1 MPKNEVISLEDMHI
15 HRRRIVELC
24 EERGVFKSSICEAMG
39 VAKNYFSDKKQTK
52 SSIPDWRLEIAA
64 EKLNTTVEYLKGETD
79 DAGQKN
85 IPPSEENGMLA
96 MFQEKFKQL
105 SPENQVLG
113 MAYIL
118 KLKESQDKQTD

>member
-1 MPKNEVISLEDMHI
+1 MDTITRIRELAKSEDI
-15 HRRRIVELC
+15 TLNSICRKI
-24 EERGVFKSSICEAMG
+24 GKSSS
-39 VAKNYFSDKKQTK
+39 YFADKARTGSEIPSDV
-52 SSIPDWRLEIAA
+52 LALIA
-64 EKLNTTVEYLKGETD
+64 ERLNTTVEYLKGETD

-96 MFQEKFKQL
+96 MFQEKFKLL

>member
-1 MPKNEVISLEDMHI
+1 MDIIAKIRDLAKESDISL
-15 HRRRIVELC
+15 
-24 EERGVFKSSICEAMG
+24 SSICRKIG
-39 VAKNYFSDKKQTK
+39 KSTSYFIDKEK
-52 SSIPDWRLEIAA
+52 SGKPIPNDVLELIA

-96 MFQEKFKQL
+96 MFQEKFKLL